1 MSAASDHSDQSP
13 DVYQDAT
20 TEPKRKTKKRGQAER
35 KRQRLERERQA
46 QESQSALTFSE
57 LVTVEREPEP
67 ILSLSEIVVVE
78 QDPDGTSEDLGLV
91 ERNKPL
97 DQSAERS
104 PIDIRIY
111 PLPLKGEAA
120 LDNSHKPVGLDAS
133 DPDALDTGPIRQG
146 DTQAT
151 ALEHQPSQH
160 AKDGSS
166 CPPM

>member
-35 KRQRLERERQA
+35 KRRRLERERQA

-57 LVTVEREPEP
+57 LVTVER
-67 ILSLSEIVVVE
+67 
-78 QDPDGTSEDLGLV
+78 DPGGTSEDLSLV